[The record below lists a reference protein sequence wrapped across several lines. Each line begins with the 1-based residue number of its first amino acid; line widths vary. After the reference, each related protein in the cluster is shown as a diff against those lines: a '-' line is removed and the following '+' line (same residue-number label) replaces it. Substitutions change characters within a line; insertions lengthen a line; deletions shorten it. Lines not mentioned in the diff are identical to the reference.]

1 MINYKIILTNF
12 VALKM
17 KIINLYLQVLLI
29 STNFAFSQLQ
39 IDNFKPF
46 KAGESLEYIVNYG
59 IFNASY
65 ASLKLSEETINNSS
79 VILASGYGKTIG
91 LARLLR
97 LKIIIVV
104 ILNRIKFS
112 LSFLKKYL

>member
-29 STNFAFSQLQ
+29 STNFAFSQLHTKN
-39 IDNFKPF
+39 IKPF
-46 KAGESLEYIVNYG
+46 KAGESLEYIVHYG

-65 ASLKLSEETINNSS
+65 ASLKLSEETINDST

-91 LARLLR
+91 LARL
-97 LKIIIVV
+97 
-104 ILNRIKFS
+104 F
-112 LSFLKKYL
+112 F